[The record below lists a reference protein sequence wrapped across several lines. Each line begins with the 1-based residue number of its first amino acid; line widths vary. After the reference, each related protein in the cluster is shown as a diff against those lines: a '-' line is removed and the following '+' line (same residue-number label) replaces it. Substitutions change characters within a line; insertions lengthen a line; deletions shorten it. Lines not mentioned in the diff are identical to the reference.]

1 MAPSPTNKSALPMQ
15 QNNPLEP
22 GATIGILGGGQLGRM
37 LALAAYRLGFRV
49 HAFCQHAS
57 EPLAQVTPQRT
68 LAAFDD
74 AAAQQDFAEQVDC
87 ITLEFENLPLA
98 SLEQLARAKP
108 LRPAPAV
115 LAVAQDRAQEKALV
129 AQLDSAASLAYR
141 LVQDEAGLEAAMQE
155 LGLPLV
161 VKTRQGGYDG
171 KGQWRIRDRAE
182 AVALWDSLGQS
193 RQQAPVQHPLLAEP
207 LIDFAYETSALVA
220 RSVSGETAVFPCAEN
235 QHEAGI
241 LRRSLVPGRLS
252 CSIEAQAQALAVKL
266 AERLDLCGTL
276 AVEYFV
282 TPQGQ
287 LLFNEM
293 APRPHN
299 SGHWTLDGCS
309 VDQFEQHIRAIAGW
323 PLRRPRLL
331 APTQMENLLGDAVLD
346 PALRAQGNLQIYG
359 KADCREGRKMGHLNR
374 LVRE

>member
-1 MAPSPTNKSALPMQ
+1 MAFSPTNEPALPMQ

-37 LALAAYRLGFRV
+37 LALAAYRLGFRI

-74 AAAQQDFAEQVDC
+74 AAAQLDFAEQVDC

-129 AQLDSAASLAYR
+129 AQLDTAASLAYR

-182 AVALWDSLGQS
+182 AAALWDSLGQS
-193 RQQAPVQHPLLAEP
+193 RQQFSGQHPLLAEP

-241 LRRSLVPGRLS
+241 LHRSLVPGRLS
-252 CSIEAQAQALAVKL
+252 QSIEAQAQTLAVKL

-282 TPQGQ
+282 TPQDQ

-359 KADCREGRKMGHLNR
+359 KTDRREGRKMGHLNR

>member
-1 MAPSPTNKSALPMQ
+1 MQ
-15 QNNPLEP
+15 QNTPLEP

-37 LALAAYRLGFRV
+37 LALAAYRLGFRI

-129 AQLDSAASLAYR
+129 AQLDTAASLAYR
-141 LVQDEAGLEAAMQE
+141 LVQDKAGLEAAMQE

-182 AVALWDSLGQS
+182 AAALWDSLGQS
-193 RQQAPVQHPLLAEP
+193 RQQLSAQRSLLAEP

-252 CSIEAQAQALAVKL
+252 RSIEAQAQALAVKL

-309 VDQFEQHIRAIAGW
+309 VDQFEQHIRAIVGW
-323 PLRRPRLL
+323 PLRRPHLL

-346 PALRAQGNLQIYG
+346 PALRVQGNLQIYG
-359 KADCREGRKMGHLNR
+359 KTDGREGRKMGHLNR